1 MFENWVFAAPLEYQI
16 SFPKVVIDNGRRRDQ
31 NEIQVQQDLLLED
44 DYLIDKGTPFL
55 RPLTIKRTP
64 PHLQGSEGSS
74 KFRADNFLKSSRSIF
89 FPKNLHIP
97 VKGIKIGIE

>member
-44 DYLIDKGTPFL
+44 DYLIDRDPPFYDL
-55 RPLTIKRTP
+55 PIKRSP
-64 PHLQGSEGSS
+64 SSRLKQGSS
-74 KFRADNFLKSSRSIF
+74 KFRADNFLFKVRGQFS
-89 FPKNLHIP
+89 KNLHIP
-97 VKGIKIGIE
+97 VKGIKMGN